1 MLTEGCTE
9 TPYGLAL
16 KSRRGPRVGHV
27 RKGVPQKLGRGCR
40 FHRVIGLQGEP
51 EFEITYLA
59 RGAGEAEEKKHG
71 ANGGTQR
78 RGQTEAGANERQSSE
93 RLIVPLKPGNSTH
106 EDPVEGSGRW
116 F

>member
-9 TPYGLAL
+9 TPYGLAW
-16 KSRRGPRVGHV
+16 KSRRGPRAGHV
-27 RKGVPQKLGRGCR
+27 RQGVPQKLGRGCR
-40 FHRVIGLQGEP
+40 LHRVIGLSGES
-51 EFEITYLA
+51 ESEITSSA
-59 RGAGEAEEKKHG
+59 RCAGEAEKKNS

-116 F
+116 C